1 MPLESTC
8 FTSGSFTFCGQQL
21 NLRKTV
27 SHLGHT
33 LSCDLSDNP
42 DIASVKK
49 DLCRKAN
56 YMLHTFSS
64 CDPFTMTE
72 LFRSYCLPLYG
83 SSLWSASSKSLEVCF
98 NNIIHK
104 IWHLPP
110 RCHTSILHLVAGLP
124 SMFNT
129 VISRSLNFTATAQSF
144 SSSLIADIFKHSSNL
159 VYTST
164 GLSCGHEFWKFYTE
178 LDILL
183 SQFIFDVKTSPHL
196 NPLLFNDIN
205 FICTS

>member
-1 MPLESTC
+1 MIPLLGLNSLEATACLSTAHL
-8 FTSGSFTFCGQQL
+8 SGLPQ
-21 NLRKTV
+21 
-27 SHLGHT
+27 
-33 LSCDLSDNP
+33 
-42 DIASVKK
+42 
-49 DLCRKAN
+49 
-56 YMLHTFSS
+56 
-64 CDPFTMTE
+64 E
-72 LFRSYCLPLYG
+72 LKC
-83 SSLWSASSKSLEVCF
+83 LEVCF
-98 NNIIHK
+98 NNMPDFTYNN
-104 IWHLPP
+104 LPP

-129 VISRSLNFTATAQSF
+129 VISRSLNLTATAQSF

-164 GLSCGHEFWKFYTE
+164 GFNLSRGHEFWKFYTE
-178 LDILL
+178 SDILL

>member
-1 MPLESTC
+1 
-8 FTSGSFTFCGQQL
+8 
-21 NLRKTV
+21 
-27 SHLGHT
+27 
-33 LSCDLSDNP
+33 
-42 DIASVKK
+42 
-49 DLCRKAN
+49 
-56 YMLHTFSS
+56 MLHTFSS
-64 CDPFTMTE
+64 CDPFTRTE
-72 LFRSYCLPLYG
+72 LFRSYCLSLYG
-83 SSLWSASSKSLEVCF
+83 SSLWSASSKELKSLEVCF
-98 NNIIHK
+98 NNIIRK

-129 VISRSLNFTATAQSF
+129 VISRSLNLTATAQSF

-164 GLSCGHEFWKFYTE
+164 GFNLSRGHEFWKFYTE
-178 LDILL
+178 SDILL